1 MAASGNCKN
10 PVVSIET
17 YSKLI
22 KWKQLMTCKRKC
34 IHVVW
39 KTTRK
44 AGEETVCQDVTKG
57 GVDFSFTPGDKWCL
71 SAKHNLQV
79 IETV

>member
-1 MAASGNCKN
+1 
-10 PVVSIET
+10 
-17 YSKLI
+17 
-22 KWKQLMTCKRKC
+22 MTCKRKC

-44 AGEETVCQDVTKG
+44 AGEETVCRDVTKG